1 MSGELKGNIT
11 SLIDG
16 AVALIRISNPA
27 KRNALEPDSYW
38 SIGDAVQA
46 ANANPEVRC
55 IIITGDEKSF
65 CSGMDIEAF
74 TGESTAEVAAHSLGG
89 IEHMIGSITRADV
102 PVIAAAEGAVAGVG
116 ASLACACDLIVA
128 AESSFI
134 TLPFGRIGLMPD
146 GGAVATLAASIG
158 RHRTMQMVLLQERI
172 TAADAV
178 GFGLFAEV
186 TPAGGALERA
196 QQWAESFS
204 GSPRGAVAQT
214 KRAVNRV
221 ALTELPNSL
230 INEARFQTELLH
242 SPGHAEGVSAF
253 LERRA
258 PKF

>member
-1 MSGELKGNIT
+1 MTRELKGNIT

-16 AVALIRISNPA
+16 SLAIVRISNPA

-38 SIGDAVQA
+38 AIGDAVQS
-46 ANANPEVRC
+46 ANANPDVRC
-55 IIITGDEKSF
+55 VIVTGDEKAF

-74 TGESTAEVAAHSLGG
+74 AGESTAEVAAHSLGG

-158 RHRTMQMVLLQERI
+158 RHRTMQLVLLQERI
-172 TAADAV
+172 PAADAV
-178 GFGLFAEV
+178 NFGLFADV
-186 TPAGGALERA
+186 TADGEALDRA
-196 QQWAESFS
+196 KQWAESFS
-204 GSPRGAVAQT
+204 ASPRGALAQT

-230 INEARFQTELLH
+230 INEARFQTELLQ
-242 SPGHAEGVSAF
+242 SPGHKEGVAAF
-253 LERRA
+253 MEHRA

>member
-1 MSGELKGNIT
+1 MSRELKGNIT
-11 SLIDG
+11 SDIDG
-16 AVALIRISNPA
+16 AVAIVRISNPA

-38 SIGDAVQA
+38 AIGDAVQA
-46 ANANPEVRC
+46 ASADPAVRC
-55 IIITGDEKSF
+55 IIVTGDEKAF

-74 TGESTAEVAAHSLGG
+74 TGESTVEVAAQSLGG

-128 AESSFI
+128 AESAFI

-158 RHRTMQMVLLQERI
+158 RHRAMQLVLLQERI
-172 TAADAV
+172 AAGDAV
-178 GFGLFAEV
+178 DFGLFAEV
-186 TPAGGALERA
+186 TPAGGALEKA

-204 GSPRGAVAQT
+204 SSPRGAVTET

-221 ALTELPNSL
+221 ALTELPNSMV
-230 INEARFQTELLH
+230 NEARFQTELLQ
-242 SPGHAEGVSAF
+242 SPGHKEGVAAF
-253 LERRA
+253 LENRA

>member
-158 RHRTMQMVLLQERI
+158 RHRAMQLVLLQERI
-172 TAADAV
+172 PAADAV
-178 GFGLFAEV
+178 NFGLFTDV
-186 TPAGGALERA
+186 TATGEALERA
-196 QQWAESFS
+196 QQWAASFS
-204 GSPRGAVAQT
+204 ASPRGAVAQT

-221 ALTELPNSL
+221 TLTELPNSL
-230 INEARFQTELLH
+230 INEARFQTELLQ
-242 SPGHAEGVSAF
+242 SPGHKEGVAAF
-253 LERRA
+253 LEHRA

>member
-1 MSGELKGNIT
+1 MSDELKGNIT

-16 AVALIRISNPA
+16 AVALVRISNPS

-55 IIITGDEKSF
+55 IIVTGDEKSF

-74 TGESTAEVAAHSLGG
+74 TGESTAEVAAHSLAG

-128 AESSFI
+128 AESAFI

-158 RHRTMQMVLLQERI
+158 RHRAMQLVLLQERI
-172 TAADAV
+172 PAADAV
-178 GFGLFAEV
+178 DFGLFADA
-186 TPAGGALERA
+186 TPTGGALAKAKE
-196 QQWAESFS
+196 WAESFS
-204 GSPRGAVAQT
+204 ASPRGAVAET

-221 ALTELPNSL
+221 SLTELPNSMV
-230 INEARFQTELLH
+230 NEARFQTELLQ
-242 SPGHAEGVSAF
+242 SPGHKEGVAAF

>member
-1 MSGELKGNIT
+1 MTRELKGNIT

-16 AVALIRISNPA
+16 PLALVRISNPA

-38 SIGDAVQA
+38 AIGDAVQA
-46 ANANPEVRC
+46 ANADPAVRC
-55 IIITGDEKSF
+55 IIVTGDEKSF

-74 TGESTAEVAAHSLGG
+74 TAESSAEAATHSLGG

-158 RHRTMQMVLLQERI
+158 RHRTMQLVLLQERI
-172 TAADAV
+172 PAADAV
-178 GFGLFAEV
+178 NFGLFADV
-186 TPAGGALERA
+186 TDDGGALDRA
-196 QQWAESFS
+196 KQWAASFS
-204 GSPRGAVAQT
+204 TSPRGAIAQT
-214 KRAVNRV
+214 KRAVNRA
-221 ALTELPNSL
+221 ALTQLPGSL
-230 INEARFQTELLH
+230 INEARFQTELLQ
-242 SPGHAEGVSAF
+242 SPEHAEGVAAF
-253 LERRA
+253 FERRA
-258 PKF
+258 PRF

>member
-1 MSGELKGNIT
+1 MARELRGNIT

-16 AVALIRISNPA
+16 TTALVRISNPS

-38 SIGDAVQA
+38 AIGDAVQA

-55 IIITGDEKSF
+55 IIVTGDEKSF

-74 TGESTAEVAAHSLGG
+74 TGESTTEVAAHSLGG

-128 AESSFI
+128 AESAFI

-158 RHRTMQMVLLQERI
+158 RHRTMQLVLLQERI
-172 TAADAV
+172 PAADAV
-178 GFGLFAEV
+178 NFGLFADV
-186 TPAGGALERA
+186 TPDGEALDRA
-196 QQWAESFS
+196 KQWAESFS
-204 GSPRGAVAQT
+204 ASPRGALAQT

-221 ALTELPNSL
+221 ALTELPNSM
-230 INEARFQTELLH
+230 INEARFQTELLQ
-242 SPGHAEGVSAF
+242 SPGHKEGVAAF
-253 LERRA
+253 MEHRA

>member
-16 AVALIRISNPA
+16 ATALVRISNPS

-38 SIGDAVQA
+38 AIGDAVQA

-55 IIITGDEKSF
+55 IIVTGDEKSF

-128 AESSFI
+128 AESAFI

-158 RHRTMQMVLLQERI
+158 RHRAMQLVLLQERI
-172 TAADAV
+172 PAADAV
-178 GFGLFAEV
+178 DFGLFAEV
-186 TPAGGALERA
+186 TPTGGALEKA
-196 QQWAESFS
+196 KQWAESFTA
-204 GSPRGAVAQT
+204 SPRGAVAET

-221 ALTELPNSL
+221 SLTELPNSMV
-230 INEARFQTELLH
+230 NEARFQTELLQ
-242 SPGHAEGVSAF
+242 SPGHKEGVAAF

>member
-1 MSGELKGNIT
+1 MTRELKGNIT
-11 SLIDG
+11 SLIRG
-16 AVALIRISNPA
+16 SLAIVRISNPA

-38 SIGDAVQA
+38 AIGDAVQS
-46 ANANPEVRC
+46 ANANSDVRC

-74 TGESTAEVAAHSLGG
+74 TGESTAEVAARSLGG

-158 RHRTMQMVLLQERI
+158 RHRTMQLVLLQERI
-172 TAADAV
+172 PAADAV
-178 GFGLFAEV
+178 NFGLFADV
-186 TPAGGALERA
+186 TADGEALDRA
-196 QQWAESFS
+196 KQWAMSFS
-204 GSPRGAVAQT
+204 TSPRGALAQT

-221 ALTELPNSL
+221 ALTELPNSM
-230 INEARFQTELLH
+230 INEARFQTELLQ
-242 SPGHAEGVSAF
+242 SPSHKEGVAAF
-253 LERRA
+253 MEHRA

>member
-1 MSGELKGNIT
+1 MSRELKGNIT

-16 AVALIRISNPA
+16 STALVRISNPA

-38 SIGDAVQA
+38 AIGDAVQA
-46 ANANPEVRC
+46 ANANPDVRC
-55 IIITGDEKSF
+55 IIVTGDEKSF

-128 AESSFI
+128 AESAFI

-158 RHRTMQMVLLQERI
+158 RHRAMQLVLLQERI
-172 TAADAV
+172 PAADAV
-178 GFGLFAEV
+178 DFGLFAEV
-186 TPAGGALERA
+186 TPTGGALEKA
-196 QQWAESFS
+196 KQWAEGFS
-204 GSPRGAVAQT
+204 ASPRGAVAET

-221 ALTELPNSL
+221 SLTELPNSMV
-230 INEARFQTELLH
+230 NEARFQTELLQ
-242 SPGHAEGVSAF
+242 SPGHKEGVAAF

>member
-1 MSGELKGNIT
+1 MSDELKGNIT

-16 AVALIRISNPA
+16 TTALVRISNPS

-38 SIGDAVQA
+38 AIGDAVQA

-55 IIITGDEKSF
+55 IIVTGDEKSF

-128 AESSFI
+128 AESAFI

-158 RHRTMQMVLLQERI
+158 RHRAMQLVLLQERI
-172 TAADAV
+172 PAADAV
-178 GFGLFAEV
+178 DFGLFAEV
-186 TPAGGALERA
+186 TPTGGALEKA
-196 QQWAESFS
+196 KQWAESFTA
-204 GSPRGAVAQT
+204 SPRGAVAET

-221 ALTELPNSL
+221 SLTELPNSMV
-230 INEARFQTELLH
+230 NEARFQTELLQ
-242 SPGHAEGVSAF
+242 SPGHKEGVAAF